1 MKITGPGSGTP
12 PTATGEASGDVGV
25 GAGGKAFADKL
36 DKSAGVG
43 ATGGEKPVS
52 DAQRTALHQVASELQ
67 AGKITPEH
75 AVDRVVHLVLEQ
87 QLGADAPSG
96 VRNNVEAALRS
107 TLESD
112 PMLADRVRKLAE

>member
-1 MKITGPGSGTP
+1 
-12 PTATGEASGDVGV
+12 VGV
-25 GAGGKAFADKL
+25 GAGGKAFAEKL
-36 DKSAGVG
+36 DKSGSVG
-43 ATGGEKPVS
+43 AAIGDKPVS
-52 DAQRTALHQVASELQ
+52 EAQRNALHQVASELQ

-87 QLGADAPSG
+87 QLGADAPTPI
-96 VRNNVEAALRS
+96 RNNVEAALRS